1 MPALAARAGA
11 SEPSA
16 AAPAPYALV
25 ILPARELT
33 LQVYGAA
40 KKARRPLAAGLPAGA
55 APASAAAVHGGV
67 PLEVHAEALAQRSPA
82 VLIGTPGRL
91 RALVRLRSYPVA
103 AEPLHIGSRFA
114 RTHLTHSCHRWRLMR
129 CG

>member
-1 MPALAARAGA
+1 LPSPAARAGA
-11 SEPSA
+11 AEPSA

-91 RALVRLRSYPVA
+91 RALVRGHGRCSSLCTS
-103 AEPLHIGSRFA
+103 
-114 RTHLTHSCHRWRLMR
+114 RLMLGISR
-129 CG
+129 TRLTGGG

>member
-1 MPALAARAGA
+1 MCSLACAGA
-11 SEPSA
+11 DEPSA

-67 PLEVHAEALAQRSPA
+67 PIEVHAEALAQRSPA
-82 VLIGTPGRL
+82 VIIGTPGRL
-91 RALVRLRSYPVA
+91 RALVRPPHLLPMPLR
-103 AEPLHIGSRFA
+103 IDSRFDA
-114 RTHLTHSCHRWRLMR
+114 RSSSRVA
-129 CG
+129 GGG